1 MEKTIRAEPFQADKM
16 GHLFLMEREF
26 QGSLSRGES
35 AVEGSEGGTKGGWR
49 LGRPGEEA
57 GREKPPY
64 WNREGLP
71 SGQQRAKWQPMM
83 TQAPPLHFLEAL
95 GKSLPTSVSPPVR
108 SCKEG
113 DSQDLITSTLPPGN
127 CILTWAHSSAL
138 DQVLLCASSKW
149 PILFLESQGAV
160 LSMECLA
167 GLLQTCSAGEAS
179 PRGPCM
185 IINTGKV

>member
-83 TQAPPLHFLEAL
+83 TQAPP
-95 GKSLPTSVSPPVR
+95 STSWKPWANL
-108 SCKEG
+108 
-113 DSQDLITSTLPPGN
+113 SQPQFP
-127 CILTWAHSSAL
+127 
-138 DQVLLCASSKW
+138 LLYA
-149 PILFLESQGAV
+149 AV
-160 LSMECLA
+160 KRE
-167 GLLQTCSAGEAS
+167 T
-179 PRGPCM
+179 PR
-185 IINTGKV
+185 I